1 MMMIMMMTEGGAPR
15 RQAIARVG
23 KGLRI
28 FRPSQLDFGR
38 QLSFSPYARAVES
51 RCWPT
56 MRRRDWLPTHGVRRT
71 SGAWA
76 GMWSCRITFIYSA
89 RQTHFRLSL
98 WRSGLGFGEIG
109 SHARGRVVVQVPIW
123 QREYWD
129 RQLRRSESYA
139 EKWQYVRN
147 NPIRHGYVRR
157 AEDWPY
163 QGELNSLELHD
174 RWGYAKGSRSSPLHW
189 LAWSVEGGALRPQTS
204 VPTVSRRFAHP
215 PVITKASVLND
226 RNLSRSLPK
235 KSRQELAIWCREFP
249 PQAVAISFLQARDAA
264 AVMLD
269 AAAVSAR
276 VSPRLAS
283 V

>member
-1 MMMIMMMTEGGAPR
+1 MMMEGGAPR

-109 SHARGRVVVQVPIW
+109 SHARGRVVVRFRFGNASIGIGSCAARSLMRKNGSTWGIIPSGMVMCVAQKIGPIKASLIHW
-123 QREYWD
+123 NGTTGED
-129 RQLRRSESYA
+129 LRRARGARPSIG
-139 EKWQYVRN
+139 WHD
-147 NPIRHGYVRR
+147 PWR
-157 AEDWPY
+157 AELCDLKQVFPRSP
-163 QGELNSLELHD
+163 G
-174 RWGYAKGSRSSPLHW
+174 SSPIH
-189 LAWSVEGGALRPQTS
+189 
-204 VPTVSRRFAHP
+204 
-215 PVITKASVLND
+215 
-226 RNLSRSLPK
+226 
-235 KSRQELAIWCREFP
+235 
-249 PQAVAISFLQARDAA
+249 
-264 AVMLD
+264 
-269 AAAVSAR
+269 
-276 VSPRLAS
+276 RL
-283 V
+283 